1 MTAHRQRPGAVVDA
15 ASGDDTDG
23 LDATARI
30 VGSITLAIVERR
42 LMPGTRLVEQ
52 RLADIYGVSRTIVRQ
67 ALNRLTRDRLV
78 TIEPSRGAFVA
89 TPSLEEA
96 RQVFELRAMLES
108 AMVRRLCERITDQEV
123 AQLRAH
129 LRRERQALA
138 RGEVTTR
145 TRLLAEFHP
154 LIARLTGNAV
164 LTETLQDL
172 LSRSQLISLMYQ
184 SGHSA
189 EASQREHEAVVDA
202 IERRDGRA
210 AARLMTE
217 HIDSVERHLRD
228 APVAT
233 DLEAALRPPARRTL
247 PTRIAQ
253 PHTQP

>member
-1 MTAHRQRPGAVVDA
+1 MTTHRPRAIPEQDA
-15 ASGDDTDG
+15 AADDEPADR
-23 LDATARI
+23 DATARI
-30 VGSITLAIVERR
+30 VESITMAIVERR

-52 RLADIYGVSRTIVRQ
+52 KLADIYGVSRTLVRQ

-108 AMVRRLCERITDQEV
+108 AMVRRLCERITDAQV

-138 RGEVTTR
+138 RGQIATR

-154 LIARLTGNAV
+154 LMATLTGNAV
-164 LTETLQDL
+164 LAETLGDL

-202 IERRDGRA
+202 IERRDARA

-217 HIDSVERHLRD
+217 HIDSVERNLRD
-228 APVAT
+228 APAAT
-233 DLEAALRPPARRTL
+233 DLEAALRPGRRAPRPR
-247 PTRIAQ
+247 PTR
-253 PHTQP
+253 PSVPS